1 MVIPI
6 SQSVTHLPGFSLF
19 ISTDMKHS
27 TFNLKTF
34 NFPTYWRSFKIA
46 SWLGW
51 QVESNWADPFLFAVY
66 SIVKPL
72 AGAAILVVMYSVI
85 TGGDYDSPIFPYIYL
100 GNAFYIY
107 VGQLMTGIS
116 WAVID
121 DREHYKTLKYIYAA
135 PIHFPTYLMGRG
147 VARFLI
153 ATISV
158 VVTIVFGVLFLRL
171 RIDLAQ
177 VDWLLFLSSIFIG
190 VNMLA
195 LMGLI
200 LAGAMLLLVHH
211 MWELGGAVAGALYL
225 FSGAIFPLDVLPPFL
240 RPLGYL
246 MPITYWLELL
256 RRSLVGSVAQA
267 FPTLSGL
274 SNAQLMGI
282 LLALTAAFAVLSVA
296 SFRWCERRA
305 KELGVIDVITNY

>member
-1 MVIPI
+1 
-6 SQSVTHLPGFSLF
+6 
-19 ISTDMKHS
+19 MKNYWHS
-27 TFNLKTF
+27 F
-34 NFPTYWRSFKIA
+34 RIA

-51 QVESNWADPFLFAVY
+51 QIESNWADPFLFAVY

-72 AGAAILVVMYSVI
+72 AGAAILVVMFSII
-85 TGGDYDSPIFPYIYL
+85 TGGDFEAPIFPYIYL

-158 VVTIVFGVLFLRL
+158 VVTILFGVLFLRL
-171 RIDLAQ
+171 RIDLAA
-177 VDWLLFLSSIFIG
+177 VNWLLFLTTILIG
-190 VNMLA
+190 VIMLA
-195 LMGLI
+195 FMGLI

-225 FSGAIFPLDVLPPFL
+225 FSGAIFPLDVLPSFL
-240 RPLGYL
+240 RPVGYL

-274 SNAQLMGI
+274 NNAQLMAV
-282 LLALTAAFAVLSVA
+282 LLALTAAFSLISVG
-296 SFRWCERRA
+296 SFRWCESRA
-305 KELGVIDVITNY
+305 RDRGVIDVITNY